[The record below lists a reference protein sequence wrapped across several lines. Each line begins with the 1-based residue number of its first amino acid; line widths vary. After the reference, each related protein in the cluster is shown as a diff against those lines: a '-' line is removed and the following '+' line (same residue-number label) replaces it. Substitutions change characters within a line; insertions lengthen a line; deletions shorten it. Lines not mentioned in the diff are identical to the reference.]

1 MILKKTS
8 FFLALLTLLIPCFF
22 AIAQG
27 IPGASDPIV
36 VRVIP
41 TNPRSNEQVI
51 IDIQS
56 YNTDLNTA
64 LISWSVDGKEEANG
78 VGLKR
83 FRMTAG
89 PLGST
94 KTVEVSAGTLGTG
107 ILSTTIIIRPADVGL
122 LWEADTYTPPFY
134 QGKALHSY
142 NGNFKIIAL
151 PELYASDGTK
161 IDSKDLVYTWMKNGE
176 VQGGASGY
184 SRNTFVGSQTSYLR
198 EGEDISVE
206 VSAPRENVVAS
217 NNILV
222 IPTVPEILFYENSPL
237 YGIVYEKA
245 LQNSFKLTNEEIS
258 VVAEP
263 MFFSVGTRNSS
274 NLTYDWTLNRAALSD
289 FKNKSEVT
297 LRRANDQ
304 AGRANIQVISQHQ
317 QRLLQGGKG
326 ALTISY
332 E

>member
-8 FFLALLTLLIPCFF
+8 FLLALLALFLPCSFVV
-22 AIAQG
+22 AQG
-27 IPGASDPIV
+27 IPGVSDPIV

-41 TNPRSNEQVI
+41 TNPRSNEPVI

-94 KTVEVSAGTLGTG
+94 KTVDVSVGTLGTG
-107 ILSTTIIIRPADVGL
+107 ILSTTVIIRPADVGL

-142 NGNFKIIAL
+142 NGTFKVIAL
-151 PELYASDGTK
+151 PELYAINGTK
-161 IDSKDLVYTWMKNGE
+161 IDPKELVYTWTKNGE
-176 VQGGASGY
+176 VQGGSSGY
-184 SRNTFVGSQTSYLR
+184 GKNAFVGSQTSYLR
-198 EGEDISVE
+198 EGEEISVE

-217 NNILV
+217 NSILV
-222 IPTVPEILFYENSPL
+222 TPVVPEILFYENSPL

-245 LQNSFKLTNEEIS
+245 LQNNFKLTNEEVS

-263 MFFSVGTRNSS
+263 MFFSVGTRGSRS
-274 NLTYDWTLNRAALSD
+274 LTYDWTLNRAPLSD
-289 FKNKSEVT
+289 FKNKSEIT

-304 AGRANIQVISQHQ
+304 AGRANIQVVSQHQ
-317 QRLLQGGKG
+317 TRLLQGGKG

>member
-8 FFLALLTLLIPCFF
+8 FLLVLLALFTPCSF
-22 AIAQG
+22 AVAQS
-27 IPGASDPIV
+27 IPGIQDPIV
-36 VRVIP
+36 VRVTP
-41 TNPRSNEQVI
+41 TNPRSNEPII

-56 YNTDLNTA
+56 YATDLNTA
-64 LISWSVDGKEEANG
+64 LVSWSVDGKEEANG

-94 KTVEVSAGTLGTG
+94 KTVEVSVGTLGSG
-107 ILSTTIIIRPADVGL
+107 VLSTTIIIRPADVGL

-134 QGKALHSY
+134 QGKALHSF
-142 NGNFKIIAL
+142 NGTFKVIAL
-151 PELYASDGTK
+151 PELYASSGEK
-161 IDSKDLVYTWMKNGE
+161 IDAKDLIYTWSKNGE
-176 VQGGASGY
+176 VQGSASGY
-184 SRNTFVGSQTSYLR
+184 GRNTFVGSQTSYLR

-258 VVAEP
+258 IIAEP
-263 MFFSVGTRNSS
+263 MFFSVGTRGSS
-274 NLTYDWTLNRAALSD
+274 RLTYDWTLNKGALSD

-297 LRRANDQ
+297 LRRANNQ
-304 AGRANIQVISQHQ
+304 AGRANVEVVSQHQ